1 MFLENNRDAERD
13 MHSRTIVSHKGFQQ
27 KLYVKVCVY
36 IDRYEDSQRKSIP
49 VESTYTILSKND
61 PRK

>member
-1 MFLENNRDAERD
+1 MFLENNRDDERD

-27 KLYVKVCVY
+27 KLYVRDCAY
-36 IDRYEDSQRKSIP
+36 IDRYEDKQRLSIP

-61 PRK
+61 ARK